1 MNSNDLK
8 NLNDFEDDLIKKFSQ
23 HTFFQTLTTN
33 NWEKIHHVLLQRRF
47 VSHIFTPIYDLIID
61 GFTDIEAKKLVRILI
76 REEYPDAHGNT
87 PSHREDL
94 FHDLTQLG
102 ITSTTIWA
110 NRPSEKT
117 QLFIQQCFEQVY
129 ILYNEKDET
138 LRNLGLLLMVRF
150 WGEIL
155 ISSEYKALWL
165 RLSERL
171 EKKKSLFYHQ
181 HYLHDQKKKALFE
194 PPSVQMSHA
203 DRTNQIIIHYLQ
215 KNQEAVVFFKT
226 TEQALFDLK
235 ISFYEQF

>member
-23 HTFFQTLTTN
+23 NAFFQTLPTN
-33 NWEKIHHVLLQRRF
+33 NWETIHHVLLQRRF

-61 GFTDIEAKKLVRILI
+61 GFTDTEAKKLVRILI

-87 PSHREDL
+87 ASHREDL

-102 ITSTTIWA
+102 IASARIWSS
-110 NRPSEKT
+110 RPSEKT

-129 ILYNEKDET
+129 TLCNEKDEI

-215 KNQEAVVFFKT
+215 KNKEAFAFFRT
-226 TEQALFDLK
+226 TERALFDLK